1 MEKQMKIAIYGSRR
15 QHDNGD
21 ILRRLVLGFVMSGAT
36 VSMHEKLYDH
46 LTGELSLSLP
56 GVARVFSCP
65 DDADIAVSIGGDGT
79 FLRTVAWVECRH
91 IPILGVNTGHLGYLT
106 ALTLDE
112 ALESVDSILAIDFR
126 REQHTMLH
134 VECDRL
140 AGWTMAL
147 NEAVIAKE
155 DSASMISATVH
166 INGHFLADYKADGLI
181 ISTPTGSTA
190 YNLSVGGPIVQPS
203 APVWVVSPI
212 AAHSLTLRPLVVGD
226 DAEVVVTVG
235 GRGSRFRLVLDG
247 RSASLPMGTTLTIR
261 RAAQQVTI
269 LQRRD
274 RDFAKII
281 GTKLM
286 FNG

>member
-1 MEKQMKIAIYGSRR
+1 MKIAIYGSRR

-21 ILRRLVLGFVMSGAT
+21 RVRRLVLELVMGGAS

-46 LTGELSLSLP
+46 LTCELGLSLP
-56 GVARVFSCP
+56 GVSRVCICP
-65 DDADIAVSIGGDGT
+65 DDAVIAVSIGGDGT
-79 FLRTVAWVECRH
+79 FLRTVAWVECRR
-91 IPILGVNTGHLGYLT
+91 IPILGINTGHLGYLT

-112 ALESVDSILAIDFR
+112 ALEGVDRILAVDFR
-126 REQHTMLH
+126 ADAHTMLH

-140 AGWTMAL
+140 LGWTMAL

-155 DSASMISATVH
+155 DSASMVSATVH
-166 INGHFLADYKADGLI
+166 IDGHFLADYKADGLI
-181 ISTPTGSTA
+181 VSTPTGSTA

-203 APVWVVSPI
+203 APVWVLSPI
-212 AAHSLTLRPLVVGD
+212 AAHSLTVRPLVVGD

-247 RSASLPMGTTLTIR
+247 RAASLPMGTTLTIR
-261 RAAQQVTI
+261 RASQQVTI